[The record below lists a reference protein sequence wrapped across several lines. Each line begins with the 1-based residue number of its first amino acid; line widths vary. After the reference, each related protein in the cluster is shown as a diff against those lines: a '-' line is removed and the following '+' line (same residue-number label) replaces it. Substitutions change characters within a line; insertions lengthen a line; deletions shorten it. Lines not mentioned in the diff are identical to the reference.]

1 MQRHPLA
8 LLPVLGLFGLLSSC
22 SQAGTS
28 GNLTDLLTAKSL
40 TDWELITATPTAID
54 AVCTPGADGVLA
66 IVGKPTG
73 YLATKAVYE
82 NYQLHFEWRWPA
94 TAAKGSNGGVLVHIS
109 SGPTG
114 GTPWPVCFQA
124 QLKLDHAGDLLPM
137 DSARFAEK
145 LTADAKPPQLA
156 RSANNSEKPL
166 GEWNT
171 GDIICQGNN
180 IEVRING
187 VLQNRVSQCS
197 PASGKIGFQL
207 EGAPFELRHV
217 QIQSTAES
225 APLIVPLPVRD

>member
-1 MQRHPLA
+1 MPNHPLA
-8 LLPVLGLFGLLSSC
+8 LFPTVGFAALLGSCAKAETPSS
-22 SQAGTS
+22 QQ
-28 GNLTDLLTAKSL
+28 DLLGAKAL
-40 TDWELITATPTAID
+40 ADWEFISATPTAID
-54 AVCTPGADGVLA
+54 TVCVPGADGELA
-66 IVGKPTG
+66 IPGKPAG
-73 YLATKAVYE
+73 NLATRTTYE

-94 TAAKGSNGGVLVHIS
+94 NTEGSNGGVLVHIN

-137 DSARFAEK
+137 DSARFVEK
-145 LTADAKPPQLA
+145 LTSDAKPPQLA
-156 RSANNSEKPL
+156 HTGNNSEKPL

-171 GDIICQGNN
+171 GDIVCQGNN
-180 IEVRING
+180 IEIRING

-217 QIQSTAES
+217 RIQSNTEPAR
-225 APLIVPLPVRD
+225 LILPLPVRD